1 MREHGAVRRRGMEKQ
16 IGAAIER
23 GEVLTAETGL
33 YTVKSLDRDGIE
45 SLPIAAINSTVYQAG
60 DRVYF
65 FLFRD
70 EADVPSS
77 L

>member
-1 MREHGAVRRRGMEKQ
+1 MEKQ

-23 GEVLTAETGL
+23 GEVLTSEQGL

-45 SLPIAAINSTVYQAG
+45 SPPIAAINSTVYQAG

-70 EADVPSS
+70 GTGKI
-77 L
+77 LCTL

>member
-1 MREHGAVRRRGMEKQ
+1 MEKQ

-70 EADVPSS
+70 GTGKI
-77 L
+77 LCTL

>member
-1 MREHGAVRRRGMEKQ
+1 MEKQ
-16 IGAAIER
+16 KGAAIER
-23 GEVLTAETGL
+23 GVILSASQGL

-45 SLPIAAINSTVYQAG
+45 SPPIGTADGTTYQAG

-65 FLFRD
+65 FLFPD
-70 EADVPSS
+70 GTGKILCA

>member
-1 MREHGAVRRRGMEKQ
+1 MDRQK
-16 IGAAIER
+16 GAAIER
-23 GEVLTAETGL
+23 GEVLNAQNDT

-45 SLPIAAINSTVYQAG
+45 SPPIGTADGTAYQAG

-65 FLFRD
+65 FLFPD
-70 EADVPSS
+70 GTGKILCA